1 MTDMAQEDERREEQA
16 DGHGEETNEDQKEL
30 NQEELNQEELNQEEL
45 NQEEL
50 NQEELDRKEMNNV
63 PKKEPLPGNATVSL
77 SDSKFMFYKT
87 NTIKNKV
94 L

>member
-16 DGHGEETNEDQKEL
+16 DGHGEETNEDQK
-30 NQEELNQEELNQEEL
+30 ELNQEEL